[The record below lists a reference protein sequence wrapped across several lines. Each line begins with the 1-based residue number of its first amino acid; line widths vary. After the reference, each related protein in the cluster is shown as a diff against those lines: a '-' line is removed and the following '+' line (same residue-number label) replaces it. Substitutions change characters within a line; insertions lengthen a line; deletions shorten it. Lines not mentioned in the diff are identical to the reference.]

1 MSPCAS
7 ARTKTARLG
16 TGLARDR
23 VGAQAPQTVPAGD
36 RSAAL
41 PLLTSSA
48 AGLELAQG
56 GRLAGRDR
64 EARGGASGSARI
76 KLLLHHERGAGSCSA
91 AHEFTVAARSH
102 GAQGR
107 TGRGSPAAAP
117 IRTQRALCTEEP
129 AVESPVRLRATATL
143 PGAPP
148 HL

>member
-1 MSPCAS
+1 MSPCAP
-7 ARTKTARLG
+7 ARTKSAKLG

-23 VGAQAPQTVPAGD
+23 VGAEAPQIVPAGD

-76 KLLLHHERGAGSCSA
+76 KLQLHPERGTRSCSP
-91 AHEFTVAARSH
+91 AHEFTAAARSH
-102 GAQGR
+102 RVQGR
-107 TGRGSPAAAP
+107 KGRGSPAGDLIGRSAKA
-117 IRTQRALCTEEP
+117 
-129 AVESPVRLRATATL
+129 S
-143 PGAPP
+143 
-148 HL
+148 